1 MDRSH
6 SILLKSNQTIWFSL
20 GILQVYSPSQKTISH
35 LLSNKYIAETIFSLP
50 SVDDSNLMQSAATS
64 LEPHHGSSNDSS
76 SLAPD
81 DANFTKDGN
90 DHLSTWLLQQVDES
104 KNGATTRQQRY
115 QERSFS
121 RTVWLSWVTAMTFFL
136 PIKWLAGSR
145 NGSLQPV
152 EKIQAFRE
160 KMAWVNQTVLF
171 YLLVV
176 LCFLVYPSSGCST
189 VTVEVLVSQGL
200 VSASQQLLNNS
211 VLCQLSTFIN
221 FVAGLAMF
229 LIVFL
234 AILSGIHST
243 LKLSY
248 IYKQDPSI
256 LDAPLVMHIPCY
268 SEGAKDLLKTINS
281 CSETDFDDS
290 KKLLFVVCDGI
301 VTGKGNEKSTAGII
315 YIVASCGC

>member
-1 MDRSH
+1 
-6 SILLKSNQTIWFSL
+6 
-20 GILQVYSPSQKTISH
+20 
-35 LLSNKYIAETIFSLP
+35 
-50 SVDDSNLMQSAATS
+50 MQSTATS

-76 SLAPD
+76 SSLAPD
-81 DANFTKDGN
+81 AANYIKDGN
-90 DHLSTWLLQQVDES
+90 DHLSTWLLQQVDDS
-104 KNGATTRQQRY
+104 ASMRQQRY
-115 QERSFS
+115 QDLSFS
-121 RTVWLSWVTAMTFFL
+121 RTCWLCWVTAMTFFL

-160 KMAWVNQTVLF
+160 KMAWVNQTILF

-211 VLCQLSTFIN
+211 LLCQLSTFIN

-248 IYKQDPSI
+248 IYKQDPSV

-281 CSETDFDDS
+281 CSETDFEDS

-315 YIVASCGC
+315 YRVASSSCWCHFLLTLNMP